1 MYSYIISIIILILI
15 IIGIVVYFRY
25 KASEGFQVED
35 MSQNYFDINK
45 IKVVTPDI
53 GDTSNLSPYEAA
65 LKANSVIAPL
75 IASNPDLKGVF
86 ANDQISLIQ
95 LDKPLAPVDPI
106 YTTAPDTRPL
116 SDIGR
121 QCDTAKAQVAALE
134 ASIDSYKMSNSWSQV
149 RGINSSIE
157 NLKKHMVELG
167 C

>member
-1 MYSYIISIIILILI
+1 M
-15 IIGIVVYFRY
+15 
-25 KASEGFQVED
+25 Q
-35 MSQNYFDINK
+35 YFDINK
-45 IKVVTPDI
+45 IQVITPDI

-75 IASNPDLKGVF
+75 IASNPDLQGVF

-95 LDKPLAPVDPI
+95 IDKPLAPVDPI
-106 YTTAPDTRPL
+106 YTTATDTRPL

-121 QCDTAKAQVAALE
+121 QCDTTKAQIAALE

-167 C
+167 CQRIVSVLKTN